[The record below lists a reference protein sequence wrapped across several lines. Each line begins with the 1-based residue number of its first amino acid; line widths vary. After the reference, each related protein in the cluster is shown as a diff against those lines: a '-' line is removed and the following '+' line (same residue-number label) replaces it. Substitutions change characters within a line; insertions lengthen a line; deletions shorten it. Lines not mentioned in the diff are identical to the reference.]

1 MILTYHDVI
10 VRLLVAGAVGGL
22 IGFEREMQQQ
32 PAGLRTHIIL
42 VLGAALAM
50 CISINLSMQFH
61 GVATNG
67 DPTRLAAQVISG
79 IGFLGAGA
87 IFRFGAGVKGLTT
100 ATSLWTTA
108 IIGLTIGAGYLFI
121 GVLTAII
128 VLFVLEGL
136 DLLEKKLLHRRVTR
150 TIMIKGADR
159 PGFVQEVKT
168 ALAAFDIPL
177 ESVSL
182 VKNITN
188 NEIQIDTLAKILPD
202 HNLDALVGTMS
213 KMEGLSEF
221 RLQ

>member
-1 MILTYHDVI
+1 
-10 VRLLVAGAVGGL
+10 
-22 IGFEREMQQQ
+22 
-32 PAGLRTHIIL
+32 
-42 VLGAALAM
+42 
-50 CISINLSMQFH
+50 
-61 GVATNG
+61 
-67 DPTRLAAQVISG
+67 
-79 IGFLGAGA
+79 
-87 IFRFGAGVKGLTT
+87 
-100 ATSLWTTA
+100 
-108 IIGLTIGAGYLFI
+108 
-121 GVLTAII
+121 
-128 VLFVLEGL
+128 
-136 DLLEKKLLHRRVTR
+136 
-150 TIMIKGADR
+150 MIKGADR

>member
-87 IFRFGAGVKGLTT
+87 IFRF
-100 ATSLWTTA
+100 
-108 IIGLTIGAGYLFI
+108 GAGYLFI